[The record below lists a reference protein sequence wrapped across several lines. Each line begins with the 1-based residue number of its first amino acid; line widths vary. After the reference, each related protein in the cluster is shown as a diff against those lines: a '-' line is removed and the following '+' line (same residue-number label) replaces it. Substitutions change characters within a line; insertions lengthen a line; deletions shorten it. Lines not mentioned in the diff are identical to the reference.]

1 MSSPQ
6 VEPGND
12 PAERSENGTTLIVVG
27 WMCWMFML
35 LVLFFEPA
43 ARRFNKSEIMAWIGG
58 VLGVVGLALNI
69 MGYVIRKRA

>member
-1 MSSPQ
+1 
-6 VEPGND
+6 
-12 PAERSENGTTLIVVG
+12 
-27 WMCWMFML
+27 MFML

-69 MGYVIRKRA
+69 MGYVMRKRA